1 GGIMPVDVRNPRT
14 GVVYPAGTP
23 IPMTAFARTV
33 LGGLPAPNVA
43 GAANNYSIAQDL
55 TNHSNKAEGKI
66 DLQLSPSTSLFGRY
80 GWRELNTNDQP
91 PIPLPAGGGG
101 NGNIYARNK
110 QFVAGVTNTVGSN
123 SLLEVRLGWSTTQGG
138 KNPPGLGSPSALDT
152 FGLAG
157 LPSDARISGGLPT
170 QSITGYTQFGRQAT
184 NPQW

>member
-55 TNHSNKAEGKI
+55 TNHSNKADGKI
-66 DLQLSPSTSLFGRY
+66 DLQASPSLSFFGRY
-80 GWRELNTNDQP
+80 GWRELNTGDQP

-101 NGNIYARNK
+101 NGNIYARSK
-110 QFVAGVTNTVGSN
+110 QLPLGATAVTRGP
-123 SLLEVRLGWSTTQGG
+123 SLLEIR
-138 KNPPGLGSPSALDT
+138 
-152 FGLAG
+152 FG
-157 LPSDARISGGLPT
+157 
-170 QSITGYTQFGRQAT
+170 
-184 NPQW
+184 